1 MAIIGTLVILALW
14 AMWIAM
20 ILRFLIRFV
29 DPSGQTA
36 LSAFFVRVTEP
47 IYAPIRRLIPPMGVI
62 DLSPLVAI
70 LLLFILQ
77 KIFSVVWPR

>member
-1 MAIIGTLVILALW
+1 MAIIGNLVILALW
-14 AMWIAM
+14 LMGFVM
-20 ILRFLIRFV
+20 MLRFLLAFV

-36 LSAFFVRVTEP
+36 ISAIAMRITEP

-77 KIFSVVWPR
+77 TIFRAVWPA